1 MANELQSLSVLF
13 QNRLFRIPDYQRGY
27 AWKHEQLVDFWEDLL
42 NLHEDRYHYTGLLS
56 LKAVNRKDTQL
67 WHEDVWLLD
76 IGYKPFHVV
85 DGQQRLTTFSILM
98 YEIVAF
104 VKNLADNK
112 NKPDEEMFLG
122 YESLKDIKAKY
133 VLRKRPPHNIVTTYL
148 FGYETDNPSSDYLKY
163 KVFEEP
169 FGGAVFET
177 YYTKNLKYAKIF
189 FADNLN
195 AMYVSEGILGI
206 ERLYKKLTLRLMFN
220 LHEIEDDYDVFVA
233 FETMNNRG
241 KKLTNLELLK
251 NRLIYLTTLF
261 DDKQFDALN
270 KEKLRENINDAWK
283 EVYYQLGRNQN
294 APLSDDDFLRAH
306 WITYFQYSRKRG
318 DDYIRFLLNKFSA
331 KNVFEK
337 FTVIVQANGA
347 EPLPGFDTSEEDDSE
362 DDTKEPETAMV
373 SKLAPMEISDYVNSL
388 KSLAKH
394 WYFSFF
400 PYDGSTL
407 SDGEKVW
414 IDKLN
419 RIGIGYFRPLIIAVL
434 ATANRTSANDRINL
448 LKAVPAYANAY
459 FINANA
465 TTAPGIVDADR
476 NPILTRSEVYSGVYG
491 SDHRS

>member
-1 MANELQSLSVLF
+1 MSNELQSLSVLF

-56 LKAVNRKDTQL
+56 LKAVNRKDTHL
-67 WHEDVWLLD
+67 WNEDVWLLD

-104 VKNLADNK
+104 VKSLAGNK
-112 NKPDEEMFLG
+112 DKPDEEIFLG

-133 VLRKRPPHNIVTTYL
+133 VLRKRPPHNLVTTYL

-177 YYTKNLKYAKIF
+177 YYTKNLKYAKNF
-189 FADNLN
+189 FADNLG
-195 AMYVSEGILGI
+195 AMYEDEGLVGI

-270 KEKLRENINDAWK
+270 MNN
-283 EVYYQLGRNQN
+283 
-294 APLSDDDFLRAH
+294 
-306 WITYFQYSRKRG
+306 
-318 DDYIRFLLNKFSA
+318 
-331 KNVFEK
+331 
-337 FTVIVQANGA
+337 
-347 EPLPGFDTSEEDDSE
+347 
-362 DDTKEPETAMV
+362 
-373 SKLAPMEISDYVNSL
+373 
-388 KSLAKH
+388 
-394 WYFSFF
+394 
-400 PYDGSTL
+400 
-407 SDGEKVW
+407 
-414 IDKLN
+414 
-419 RIGIGYFRPLIIAVL
+419 
-434 ATANRTSANDRINL
+434 
-448 LKAVPAYANAY
+448 
-459 FINANA
+459 
-465 TTAPGIVDADR
+465 
-476 NPILTRSEVYSGVYG
+476 
-491 SDHRS
+491 